1 MNRVITRTCEF
12 YIDENDILHA
22 IMLPRAVVDYEDALD
37 NFLVLKNLTD
47 SKPMLR
53 LIDLTGNPKFLTKA
67 KKLLDNKEVNR
78 IALARAIITSNAVKK
93 VSFNFFLK
101 LNSDKIP
108 TKFFTN
114 YEEAIAWL
122 KLFEKKA

>member
-1 MNRVITRTCEF
+1 MKRVITRTCEF
-12 YIDENDILHA
+12 YVDDHDILHA

-37 NFLVLKNLTD
+37 NFLVVKNLTE

-67 KKLLDNKEVNR
+67 KKLLDNKEVNK
-78 IALARAIITSNAVKK
+78 IALARAILTSSAVKK
-93 VSFNFFLK
+93 ISFNFFIK
-101 LNSDKIP
+101 LNPDKIP

-114 YEEAIAWL
+114 YSEAIDWL
-122 KLFEKKA
+122 RSFKG